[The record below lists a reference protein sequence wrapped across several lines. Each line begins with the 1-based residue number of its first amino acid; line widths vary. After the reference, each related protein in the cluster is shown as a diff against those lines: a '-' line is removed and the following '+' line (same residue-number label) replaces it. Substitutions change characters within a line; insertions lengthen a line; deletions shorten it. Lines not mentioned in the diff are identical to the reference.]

1 MEGDDIENSNTTALA
16 AAETEPP
23 YALMMLDS
31 GVYTN
36 QIIVTKTVSML
47 SAIGSAYIF
56 FSMIIKARRRRR
68 NNNNKLDLRTF
79 DRLLLGLCVSDFVSS
94 MSLFMASW

>member
-1 MEGDDIENSNTTALA
+1 MDGDDIENSNTTATA

-94 MSLFMASW
+94 MSLFVASW

>member
-16 AAETEPP
+16 ATETEPP

-56 FSMIIKARRRRR
+56 FSIEMSDLLTKFIKVYIH
-68 NNNNKLDLRTF
+68 TF
-79 DRLLLGLCVSDFVSS
+79 
-94 MSLFMASW
+94 MNIK

>member
-94 MSLFMASW
+94 TSLFVASW

>member
-16 AAETEPP
+16 ATETEPP

-94 MSLFMASW
+94 MSLFVASW